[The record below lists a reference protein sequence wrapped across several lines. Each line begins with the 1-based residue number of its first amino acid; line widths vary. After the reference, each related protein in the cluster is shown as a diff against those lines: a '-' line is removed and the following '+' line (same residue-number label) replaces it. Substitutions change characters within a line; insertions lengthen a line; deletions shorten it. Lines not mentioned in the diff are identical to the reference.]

1 MEGVRQR
8 KSTANSQICGMHIH
22 DWRKT
27 DGAKEPEVFS
37 KQKSLTHA
45 FCQVIFIIE
54 NCNIALSLERFNYT
68 QLMFRI

>member
-8 KSTANSQICGMHIH
+8 KSTANSEICGMHTH
-22 DWRKT
+22 TT
-27 DGAKEPEVFS
+27 DGRGAKEPEVFS